1 MGVRGAMVESREPS
15 MPGGVGERLTA
26 LVSGNDPKSR
36 WLLAGIFVS
45 ALVVGFVSPY
55 LGWRLSRMRM
65 VLGVSAFWFLIALV
79 IAFRESRNSS

>member
-1 MGVRGAMVESREPS
+1 MVEPREPS
-15 MPGGVGERLTA
+15 RPGSVGEKLTD

-55 LGWRLSRMRM
+55 LGWRPSRIRM
-65 VLGVSAFWFLIALV
+65 VLSVSAVWFLIALV
-79 IAFRESRNSS
+79 IAFRESRDN